1 MVYLC
6 QMQYSQPQ
14 ASPSSS
20 GHPPNRASSN
30 KILLLVLIGVVSLLL
45 VVGIIFGLV
54 FILRD
59 DDAADETGNSE
70 TSESEETSD
79 NNNGDDEEGGDS
91 TTDRDDDEENP
102 AISEP
107 SRSNNGLTNNDV
119 EDELQ
124 VFADKLR
131 QVRQETLD
139 ALEEAGIEEYEL
151 QGFFNGV
158 DDVVYIVENN
168 SSRFALLSEEKYS
181 ASIRN
186 ITQALRPIGKQL
198 FNAIPSMPMMR
209 KQDGDAAKMLSIA
222 GARN

>member
-1 MVYLC
+1 
-6 QMQYSQPQ
+6 MQYGQPQ
-14 ASPSSS
+14 PSPSSS
-20 GHPPNRASSN
+20 GHPPNQASSN

-59 DDAADETGNSE
+59 NDAADETGNSA
-70 TSESEETSD
+70 TSESEEASD
-79 NNNGDDEEGGDS
+79 NNNGDDEEDGDS
-91 TTDRDDDEENP
+91 TADRDDEEEENP

-168 SSRFALLSEEKYS
+168 SSRFALLSEEEYS

-186 ITQALRPIGKQL
+186 ITQALRPIGNQL
-198 FNAIPSMPMMR
+198 LNAIPSMPMMR
-209 KQDGDAAKMLSIA
+209 KQDGDAAKMLSIV